1 MNIAKLLFISLMAFS
16 NVYLPKLY
24 ETSKTKTYKMV
35 FQIGTYASSIILMYI
50 LLNGAFKQYTIL
62 TLTLFIKIIPTL
74 ILTSLGFFVYKDTKF
89 TFTKGLGMVAVVS
102 GLIMLER

>member
-1 MNIAKLLFISLMAFS
+1 MNDIFELFIICLMAFS

-24 ETSKTKTYKMV
+24 DVSKNNIY
-35 FQIGTYASSIILMYI
+35 QIGGYASCITLMYM
-50 LLNGAFKQYTIL
+50 LLHGAFKKYTIL

-74 ILTSLGFFVYKDTKF
+74 ILTFLGFFVYKDTKF
-89 TFTKGLGMVAVVS
+89 TFTKGLGMVAVVT